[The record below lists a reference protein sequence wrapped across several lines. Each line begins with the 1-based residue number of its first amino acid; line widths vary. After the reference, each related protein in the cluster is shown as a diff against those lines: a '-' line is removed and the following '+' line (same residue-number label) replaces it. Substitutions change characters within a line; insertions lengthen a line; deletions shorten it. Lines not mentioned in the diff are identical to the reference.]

1 METFVSK
8 KDFFENIDPLL
19 KKVMDENRE
28 PSREELQQFIDKYR
42 SILITD
48 HVKIFGFML
57 LLIRK
62 KLGLSQTEMGL
73 LISNFGSVN
82 IRHRGGLSKSGYSKI
97 ENGLNHLDFEIIF
110 ILSGGLNVGVDTL
123 FKIYYKI
130 IEISHNNN
138 SIFLKKCGNLFYGKQ
153 NYIFLSMV
161 DTGDE
166 FFYTPLKDYWNFFN
180 KNDKEEI
187 LNLIDDVIKIDKS
200 DLTKKFNFFKQVRAR
215 RLKKK
220 SKI

>member
-62 KLGLSQTEMGL
+62 KIGLSQTEMGL
-73 LISNFGSVN
+73 LISNFGTVN

-110 ILSGGLNVGVDTL
+110 ILSGELNIGVDTL

-130 IEISHNNN
+130 IEIFHNNN

-153 NYIFLSMV
+153 DHIFLSMV

-200 DLTKKFNFFKQVRAR
+200 DLTKKFNFLKQIRAR

>member
-1 METFVSK
+1 MTDYDISERL
-8 KDFFENIDPLL
+8 DPML
-19 KKVMDENRE
+19 KKLLDENRE
-28 PSREELQQFIDKYR
+28 PTREELKHFIDKYR
-42 SILITD
+42 SILVTD
-48 HVKIFGFML
+48 HVKLFGFML

-73 LISNFGSVN
+73 LTSNFGTVN

-110 ILSGGLNVGVDTL
+110 ILSSQLDVGVDTL

-130 IEISHNNN
+130 IETSHNNN

-153 NYIFLSMV
+153 DRHFVSMV

-166 FFYTPLKDYWNFFN
+166 YFYTSLKDYWDFFN
-180 KNDKEEI
+180 ENDKEEI
-187 LNLIDDVIKIDKS
+187 LNLIDDAIKVNKS
-200 DLTKKFNFFKQVRAR
+200 DLKIKFNYLKQMRAR
-215 RLKKK
+215 LLKRNNDLKNR
-220 SKI
+220 